1 MASAMISVGD
11 GSKRRTNTSLRE
23 ISPLGERP
31 SMMSR
36 HTSRVAPLDAGFKV
50 PDTPGEGSGQTPRD
64 TSAFDTELP
73 RRRQWIVRQPSAPSE
88 GSGQTPSAG
97 AASPTEPRDTDSW
110 ATGNSSHV
118 SAVSPTVKHTHADA
132 PKPRL
137 A

>member
-64 TSAFDTELP
+64 TEL
-73 RRRQWIVRQPSAPSE
+73 
-88 GSGQTPSAG
+88 
-97 AASPTEPRDTDSW
+97 RDTDSRG
-110 ATGNSSHV
+110 TGNSSHV
-118 SAVSPTVKHTHADA
+118 SAVSPSVELTHACRRAQTPPCLSHCPHRDVHGDA
-132 PKPRL
+132 SEPADR
-137 A
+137 ARVSADHVAGARCRAC